1 MSKGLEK
8 QAKLI
13 YSIIEKLWLATA
25 IIVVYF
31 WIGNS
36 LDILKQGY
44 SIQISNLGLKKFLE
58 LNDHIFQIPVF
69 SAAVTTLLL
78 GWITVKIYLSTYF
91 TTHENNINSQ
101 EVNRY
106 STYLKHYEN
115 FIMMLEIKVTKFKFL
130 SPNSIDKLA
139 LYTYI
144 FPNVKHGDLSICD
157 DYKNLIKSFNN
168 SIDFLNS
175 NLPKKL
181 GYNDHVDMLIEQS
194 KKMGIE
200 LPKYERKQFL
210 KIEHELYD
218 LINHINRNISVS
230 DFLEAKYSI
239 Y

>member
-1 MSKGLEK
+1 MSKNLEK

-13 YSIIEKLWLATA
+13 YLIIEKLWLITV
-25 IIVVYF
+25 IIVAYF
-31 WIGNS
+31 WMGNC

-44 SIQISNLGLKKFLE
+44 SIKISNSGLKKFIE

-91 TTHENNINSQ
+91 STHENNMNSQ

-106 STYLKHYEN
+106 TTYLKHYEN
-115 FIMMLEIKVTKFKFL
+115 FVRMLEIKTTKLKYL

-139 LYTYI
+139 LYSYI
-144 FPNVKHGDLSICD
+144 FPNVKNGDLSVCD
-157 DYKNLIKSFNN
+157 DYKNLIKSFNK

-175 NLPKKL
+175 NLPRKL
-181 GYNDHVDMLIEQS
+181 GYIDHIDMLIEQS
-194 KKMGIE
+194 NKLGVV
-200 LPKYERKQFL
+200 LPKYERKHFL

-218 LINHINRNISVS
+218 LINHINRNINILDLV
-230 DFLEAKYSI
+230 EAKYSI